1 MTTPASAAP
10 APITAS
16 PATSEPVKGN
26 VLEWFAVLAATWEPG
41 ALGGVLVVPPG
52 YDVTAK
58 AAVGASTPSMIPP
71 AAATRSARPVIECF
85 FTTSSHRTLLDTTR

>member
-26 VLEWFAVLAATWEPG
+26 VLELFAVLAATWEPG
-41 ALGGVLVVPPG
+41 SLGGCRSFRRRVRRSEGGSRRKHAEHDPTSCGDPKRTPG
-52 YDVTAK
+52 
-58 AAVGASTPSMIPP
+58 
-71 AAATRSARPVIECF
+71 
-85 FTTSSHRTLLDTTR
+85 H